1 MSSKPIWGSTLS
13 LIKLENLCV
22 DYGPISAVKTL
33 NAEIMNGSITCILGA
48 NGAGKS
54 STLGCLAGLVPV
66 SSGRIIYD
74 GQDVTSHQAHQMVS
88 AGVTLAPEGRRL
100 FPGLT
105 VYENLRLGAYTG
117 HAREGF
123 QEQLEAVFGY
133 FPRLRERRDQL
144 AGSLSGGEQ
153 QMCAIGRALMSRP
166 RVLLL
171 DEPSLGLAP
180 KIIVEVAKIIR
191 SINKTGITVLIVEQN
206 AKLALQLSSYGYVLE
221 TGSLA
226 LEGPCK
232 DLLHDDHIRQAYLG
246 GTAA

>member
-1 MSSKPIWGSTLS
+1 MSSKPIWGSILS

-22 DYGPISAVKTL
+22 DYGPISAVKNL
-33 NAEIMNGSITCILGA
+33 NAEIMKGSITCILGA

-74 GQDVTSHQAHQMVS
+74 GQDVTNHQAHQMVS

-105 VYENLRLGAYTG
+105 VYENLRLGAYAG
-117 HAREGF
+117 HARDGF
-123 QEQLEAVFGY
+123 QKQLETVYEY

-144 AGSLSGGEQ
+144 AGSLSVGEQ

-180 KIIVEVAKIIR
+180 KIIVEVAKIVR

-226 LEGPCK
+226 LEGACQ